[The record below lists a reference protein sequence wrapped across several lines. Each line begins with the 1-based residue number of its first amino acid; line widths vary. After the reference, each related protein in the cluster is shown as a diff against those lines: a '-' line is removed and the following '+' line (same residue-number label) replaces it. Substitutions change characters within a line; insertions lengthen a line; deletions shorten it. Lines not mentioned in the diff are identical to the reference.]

1 MAIEQTMAQLAHSQV
16 MQSLPSLA
24 DSIQGFQIIDSND
37 DNQSA
42 IGVIVALLG
51 DTCIYVPTIYKHGKI
66 YNMDI
71 MYVPEMSQ
79 WLPTQDNWVTYL
91 KSRKP
96 ELMSILRVKDSAD
109 HGEQPGS
116 IDLDIPFKHLVKAAS
131 DETGKEKILRIGVP
145 ALLKEASATI
155 LRELDKPVNKLNI
168 PSAIEVLRKSA
179 AESAA
184 RVLNSI
190 IENASLSNAFVQHYT
205 DDQLMSVAEDLAKKT
220 TGGLIGAKEPAK
232 DKGSV
237 KVLTG
242 ASTEARDLSDE
253 EKKKLLLKGAVIV
266 DTRGLTPSKVFKAKN
281 TGEWELINTRG
292 LYELLKT
299 NGETLTAYVVPV
311 KHYGNTR
318 KAAIIPLDDG
328 MSRVAYI
335 RDLPVGQRYPMD
347 TIPDHCGEPI
357 SKFFS
362 SIGVNNE
369 RPYCCTDVIVMTP
382 CGKSMKVY
390 VSGKPQVIGN
400 VDGTTSMTFDDNATS
415 CHCDDQRIAKIEI
428 LPKGARLRL
437 SHGIMYAPEDAVAIK
452 VDTSGEISDKKLN
465 LSTFEQL
472 QTSVAR
478 QEKLLGVKV
487 TNQHYNFSISDDN
500 NRVTEPMDKQAAALD
515 LVRHYAI
522 QPEVAEKIM
531 EEVSC
536 KPVSHERYLV
546 KVANDTGYML
556 MVNEEQ
562 EQAPEEV
569 TIDMNQQLPQD
580 DVQTL
585 IAAGNTGVKEI
596 MDVTVLKT
604 LARDSSTVRQIQ
616 ELVPKLFSALD
627 AVARILFMIR
637 AGNSM
642 TDAYGTSRA
651 DEMEDQ
657 FSQLVDSLGD
667 AIICLQQGRVDSVHD
682 LLEGPLASTLG

>member
-42 IGVIVALLG
+42 IGVVVAILG
-51 DTCIYVPTIYKHGKI
+51 DTCIYIPTIYKHGKI

-71 MYVPEMSQ
+71 MYVPEMTQ

-96 ELMSILRVKDSAD
+96 ELMSVLRTKDSVD
-109 HGEQPGS
+109 HGNQPGS
-116 IDLDIPFKHLVKAAS
+116 VDLDIPFKHLVKSAS
-131 DETGKEKILRIGVP
+131 DETGKQRALRIGVP
-145 ALLKEASATI
+145 AMLKEACAVLTE
-155 LRELDKPVNKLNI
+155 ELSKPVDSINI
-168 PSAIEVLRKSA
+168 PSAIEVMQKSA

-184 RVLNSI
+184 KILNSI
-190 IENASLSNAFVQHYT
+190 VEDTALSNAFIQHYT
-205 DDQLMSVAEDLAKKT
+205 DDQLLSVADALAKKT
-220 TGGLIGAKEPAK
+220 EGGLHGSEKPRKDTGA
-232 DKGSV
+232 V

-253 EKKKLLLKGAVIV
+253 EKKQLLLKGAVIV

-281 TGEWELINTRG
+281 TGAWELVNSQG

-299 NGETLTAYVVPV
+299 DGNTLTAYVVPV
-311 KHYGNTR
+311 KYYSNTK

-328 MSRVAYI
+328 MARVAYI

-347 TIPDHCGEPI
+347 NIPDHCGESI
-357 SKFFS
+357 TKFFTTV
-362 SIGVNNE
+362 GVDEEN
-369 RPYCCTDVIVMTP
+369 RYRMTDAIVMTP
-382 CGKSMKVY
+382 CGKSLKVY
-390 VSGKPQVIGN
+390 VSGTKPQVIGN
-400 VDGTTSMTFDDNATS
+400 VDGTTTIAFRDDA
-415 CHCDDQRIAKIEI
+415 CHCDDQQVSRIEI
-428 LPKGARLRL
+428 LPKGARLRINR
-437 SHGIMYAPEDAVAIK
+437 GTMYAPEDAVAIRI
-452 VDTSGEISDKKLN
+452 VMGTEDEDKKLN

-500 NRVTEPMDKQAAALD
+500 NRVTEPMDKQAAAID

-522 QPEVAEKIM
+522 KPDVAEKIM
-531 EEVSC
+531 EEVSSS
-536 KPVSHERYLV
+536 PVAQERYLV

-562 EQAPEEV
+562 EQAPEES
-569 TIDMNQQLPQD
+569 TIDLNQKLPQD
-580 DVQTL
+580 AVQTL

-616 ELVPKLFSALD
+616 ELVPKLFTALD

-637 AGNSM
+637 AGDSM
-642 TDAYGTSRA
+642 NVAYGTSRT

-667 AIICLQQGRVDSVHD
+667 AIICLQQGRIDSVHD

>member
-1 MAIEQTMAQLAHSQV
+1 

-24 DSIQGFQIIDSND
+24 DSVQGFQIIDSND

-42 IGVIVALLG
+42 IGVIVALIG

-71 MYVPEMSQ
+71 MYIPEMSQ

-96 ELMSILRVKDSAD
+96 ELMSVLRTKDAAD
-109 HGEQPGS
+109 HGNQPGS
-116 IDLDIPFKHLVKAAS
+116 VDLDIPFKHLVKSAS
-131 DETGKEKILRIGVP
+131 DETGKQHILRVGLP
-145 ALLKEASATI
+145 AVLKEACAS
-155 LRELDKPVNKLNI
+155 LLDELDKPVEEIGI
-168 PSAIEVLRKSA
+168 PSAIEVMQKSA

-184 RVLNSI
+184 KVLNSI

-205 DDQLMSVAEDLAKKT
+205 DEQLMDVADSLMKKT
-220 TGGLIGAKEPAK
+220 EGGLHGSAKPK
-232 DKGSV
+232 TDTGSV
-237 KVLTG
+237 KVLTA
-242 ASTEARDLSDE
+242 ASTEARGLSDE
-253 EKKKLLLKGAVIV
+253 EKKQLLLKGAVIV

-281 TGEWELINTRG
+281 TGAWELVNSTG

-299 NGETLTAYVVPV
+299 DGNTLTAYVTPV
-311 KHYGNTR
+311 KHYGNVK

-328 MSRVAYI
+328 MNRVAYI

-347 TIPDHCGEPI
+347 NIPDHCGE
-357 SKFFS
+357 SVTKFFS
-362 SIGVNNE
+362 TIGVGDE
-369 RPYCCTDVIVMTP
+369 DKYRVTDAIVMTP

-390 VSGKPQVIGN
+390 VSGSKPQVIGN
-400 VDGTTSMTFDDNATS
+400 VDGTTTIAFHDDA
-415 CHCDDQRIAKIEI
+415 CHCDDQQVSRIEI
-428 LPKGARLRL
+428 LPKGARLRI
-437 SHGIMYAPEDAVAIK
+437 SRGTMYAPEDAIAIK
-452 VDTSGEISDKKLN
+452 IAAVSGNDDKKLN

-522 QPEVAEKIM
+522 QPEIAEKIM
-531 EEVSC
+531 SEVGC
-536 KPVSHERYLV
+536 KPVAQERYLV

-569 TIDMNQQLPQD
+569 TIDLNQQLPED
-580 DVQTL
+580 AVQTL
-585 IAAGNTGVKEI
+585 IEAGNTGVKEI

-637 AGNSM
+637 AGDSM
-642 TDAYGTSRA
+642 TEAYGTSRS

-657 FSQLVDSLGD
+657 FSQLVASLGD